1 VAQRVLEIAR
11 SDRPRLRY
19 RVGADATW
27 LPRLKNVTPWGMF
40 AAGVRRTFGL

>member
-1 VAQRVLEIAR
+1 
-11 SDRPRLRY
+11 
-19 RVGADATW
+19 VGADATW